1 MKKFNWLKPVYNSFQ
16 IENEKINVFLIYEM
30 EKEQPETLVISIRSL
45 WLLLTP
51 GSIYRTWIIFS
62 CMGFRTTYCKECI
75 FSQFTLVCLD
85 KEGRDDFQL
94 LYRTV
99 FGRQHREYTGERH
112 STLTG
117 STDKC
122 PHLAQRLA
130 CCSHNSFLLEKI
142 RTWTSQYGGCYPHM
156 AI

>member
-1 MKKFNWLKPVYNSFQ
+1 MTFLHTKYCRWKNLTDWSLCVTHSKSKMRRLMCSLFMKQ
-16 IENEKINVFLIYEM
+16 GR
-30 EKEQPETLVISIRSL
+30 ETLVISIRSL

-75 FSQFTLVCLD
+75 FSQLTLVCLD
-85 KEGRDDFQL
+85 KEGRDGFQL

-117 STDKC
+117 STDGNA
-122 PHLAQRLA
+122 H
-130 CCSHNSFLLEKI
+130 
-142 RTWTSQYGGCYPHM
+142 TWLRD
-156 AI
+156 